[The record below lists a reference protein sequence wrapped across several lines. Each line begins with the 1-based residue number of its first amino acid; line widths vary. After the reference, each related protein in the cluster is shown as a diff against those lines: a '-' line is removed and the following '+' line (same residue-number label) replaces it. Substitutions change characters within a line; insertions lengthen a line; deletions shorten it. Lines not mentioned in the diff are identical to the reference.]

1 MNIQIS
7 KDAAFLL
14 RTLESSGY
22 QAYLVGGCIRDSLL
36 GIEPKDWDVATNAH
50 PLEIAN
56 LFSSFHP
63 KQSDLK
69 TGVVKIVLE
78 DRPYELTPFRVETG
92 TADHRHP
99 QKVRFVNSV
108 TADLARRDFTI
119 NAMAYHPQEGLIDP
133 YGGLCDL
140 SEGKIRTVG
149 SPQLRFWEDS
159 IRILRA
165 LRFSARYRF
174 SITPATQQAICTQ
187 SPLLASLP
195 VERILSELLSF
206 LCEPFPAFSIL
217 SSPEPLLVC
226 IPELSPFLSSSESAA
241 SFHAQTKDSPLFRTA
256 QAMELAPSS
265 PDIRLATLMS
275 PLALPCYSAEGSC
288 LFSIANRSVSARVLP
303 VLKRL
308 KASRSLQKQVLF
320 FLSALHLP
328 CPSNKQKL
336 LFWLRRFGQEPTK
349 QLLLFRHCLAVAG
362 SPALSESSIS
372 AWEEA
377 INKLHQLTSQSI
389 CYSTNQLAV
398 SGNDLMAIGFPPGK
412 ELGLLLE
419 RLLDLVIE
427 ETIPN
432 KKNSLLQEARQELDR
447 ISIDQHTPL

>member
-1 MNIQIS
+1 MKIQIS

-36 GIEPKDWDVATNAH
+36 GREPKDWDVATNAH

-69 TGVVKIVLE
+69 TGVVTIVLE

-99 QKVRFVNSV
+99 QKVRFVNSI

-149 SPQLRFWEDS
+149 SPELRFWEDS
-159 IRILRA
+159 LRILRA

-187 SPLLASLP
+187 SHLLASLP

-206 LCEPFPAFSIL
+206 LCEPFPALSIL

-226 IPELSPFLSSSESAA
+226 IPELSPFLSPAGLAA
-241 SFHAQTKDSPLFRTA
+241 SFSAQIKNSPLFRTA
-256 QAMELAPSS
+256 QAMELAPSA
-265 PDIRLATLMS
+265 PAIRLAILLR
-275 PLALPCYSAEGSC
+275 PLALPCCSAEDSC
-288 LFSIANRSVSARVLP
+288 SCSVANRSVSARVLP
-303 VLKRL
+303 VLNRL

-328 CPSNKQKL
+328 CPSNKQEL

-349 QLLLFRHCLAVAG
+349 QLLLFRHCLAVAD
-362 SPALSESSIS
+362 SPAPSASSVS

-389 CYSTNQLAV
+389 CYSTKQLAV
-398 SGNDLMAIGFPPGK
+398 NGNDLMAIGFPPGR
-412 ELGLLLE
+412 ELGSLLE
-419 RLLDLVIE
+419 RLLDLVME

-432 KKNSLLQEARQELDR
+432 EKISLLQEARKESARL
-447 ISIDQHTPL
+447 SIDKHTPL